1 MTEAKVCYQ
10 GGALKLAQSGN
21 PSTNQREEPM
31 LIRLKESVEAI
42 IEQTTLHFPIT
53 ESQAQR
59 LLALAF
65 EEPSLQEAII
75 SNCDLILRNNDD
87 MVPQH
92 RAGNEDPQDL
102 LS

>member
-1 MTEAKVCYQ
+1 
-10 GGALKLAQSGN
+10 
-21 PSTNQREEPM
+21 M
-31 LIRLKESVEAI
+31 LTRLKEGVEAI
-42 IEQTTLHFPIT
+42 IEQTTLQFPIT

-75 SNCDLILRNNDD
+75 STCDLILRNNDD

-92 RAGNEDPQDL
+92 RTGNEEAEDMPL
-102 LS
+102 